1 MENKLKIGWA
11 EVDITPHQKIRVAGQ
26 FYERV
31 SDVVE
36 TPISVTALAL
46 ESAADGTQGVICSC
60 DLDCISEGL
69 VELVRAE
76 LRDVEGLDKK
86 ARSSSV
92 PRTRIPPINTT
103 RQVVFLVYRV
113 LTLAWIF

>member
-76 LRDVEGLDKK
+76 LRDVEGLDKSK
-86 ARSSSV
+86 IIIGATHTHTSYQYDEASGLS
-92 PRTRIPPINTT
+92 
-103 RQVVFLVYRV
+103 RV
-113 LTLAWIF
+113 QGTDPCVDF